1 MCSGYKADVGRR
13 QKPTTLKTEIVA
25 VTTSHSNV
33 ETICCNRAT
42 RKIDLSKNKIK
53 KIDWYIF
60 KIYKRNI
67 FTTNFFL
74 ERIDVV
80 KYSNLKGKSVAC

>member
-53 KIDWYIF
+53 KID
-60 KIYKRNI
+60 
-67 FTTNFFL
+67 
-74 ERIDVV
+74 
-80 KYSNLKGKSVAC
+80 

>member
-53 KIDWYIF
+53 KLID
-60 KIYKRNI
+60 IYLKFINVI
-67 FTTNFFL
+67 YLQLTFF
-74 ERIDVV
+74 
-80 KYSNLKGKSVAC
+80 